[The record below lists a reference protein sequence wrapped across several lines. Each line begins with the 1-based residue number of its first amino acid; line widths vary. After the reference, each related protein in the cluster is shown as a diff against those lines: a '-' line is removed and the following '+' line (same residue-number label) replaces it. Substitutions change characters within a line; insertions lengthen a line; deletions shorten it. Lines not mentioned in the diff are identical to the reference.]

1 MTSSLHRLGRCDLVR
16 ECSLLCTARDLHRH
30 QSAVRPSSWV
40 PSRFARAAELIARRL
55 HAIQQDL
62 DTTAARLALP
72 RAAAAPAALRCTAH
86 RSP

>member
-1 MTSSLHRLGRCDLVR
+1 MTSSTRRLGRCDLVR
-16 ECSLLCTARDLHRH
+16 ERSLLCTARDLHQH

-40 PSRFARAAELIARRL
+40 RSRFARAAELIARRL

-62 DTTAARLALP
+62 DTTAARLARP
-72 RAAAAPAALRCTAH
+72 RAAAPAAPRRPAH